1 MVVAA
6 TIVVIAGATTGVVLW
21 RHSHA
26 RPPSGHA
33 SRTPPRTTLPP
44 LTTVPPTTV
53 PPTTVPPTTVP
64 VATSGVPCIPTA
76 VVGGAYAVGDSVML
90 DAQQPLQQCVTN
102 MQINAAVSRQWS
114 DGENILGSVMA
125 AASPPSVVVV
135 ALGTN
140 GPITDTDF
148 DDMMTILHGASRV
161 VFVTVHVDR
170 PWQTQVNGV
179 LASGVARYP
188 KTVLADWNSLAT
200 EHPEWFY
207 SDGTHLPIDGV
218 GAQAL
223 AALIASKV

>member
-1 MVVAA
+1 LVAA
-6 TIVVIAGATTGVVLW
+6 VTVVVLAGAASGLALW
-21 RHSHA
+21 RHTHT
-26 RPPSGHA
+26 RPRSGHA
-33 SRTPPRTTLPP
+33 ARTAPPTTLQPSTLPP
-44 LTTVPPTTV
+44 TTTAPT
-53 PPTTVPPTTVP
+53 TTVP
-64 VATSGVPCIPTA
+64 VTTLPVQTSGVPCIPT
-76 VVGGAYAVGDSVML
+76 VVAGGAYAVGDSVMI
-90 DAQQPLQQCVTN
+90 DTQQPLQQCVTN

-125 AASPPSVVVV
+125 AVSPPSVVVV

-140 GPITDTDF
+140 GPITDADF
-148 DDMMTILHGASRV
+148 DAMMTIVHRASRV

-170 PWQTQVNGV
+170 PWQAQVNSV

-188 KTVLADWNSLAT
+188 KAVLADWSSLAT